1 MGSGAAGSHS
11 PSRRVRG
18 HGGSRPRG
26 AAGTLQRPADPEPV
40 VSRRAIIVVLA
51 VTAATIVAD
60 LGTKVWA
67 RSALDDGA
75 VDLGWVALRLA
86 ENPGVAFSI
95 GAGAPDGVVTA
106 ITLVA
111 VLALAVM
118 ALRGALHPPAAA
130 GLLLGGGLG
139 NLLDRLG
146 DGTVTDMID
155 LGWFPSFNVAD
166 IALNVGVALVLV
178 VGLFLHPDEPADEHA
193 TGRSSSA

>member
-1 MGSGAAGSHS
+1 M
-11 PSRRVRG
+11 
-18 HGGSRPRG
+18 
-26 AAGTLQRPADPEPV
+26 
-40 VSRRAIIVVLA
+40 SRRATIVVLV

-60 LGTKVWA
+60 LGTKAWA
-67 RSALDDGA
+67 RKALQDGP
-75 VDLGWVALRLA
+75 VEFGWVSLRLA

-106 ITLVA
+106 VTTVA
-111 VLALAVM
+111 VLVLAVM
-118 ALRGALHPPAAA
+118 AVRGVLHPPAAA

-178 VGLFLHPDEPADEHA
+178 VGLFFHRDEESDDDRVA
-193 TGRSSSA
+193 GS